1 MTPEADNKFISV
13 SYKLYAHTQ
22 DAEAQLI
29 EEATSENP
37 FDFTLSVAQ
46 AYGEYD
52 PHGRQ
57 EVPRSMFEIDG
68 KLDSRYIYEGAV
80 VPLQDNEGHRFNG
93 LIALIQD
100 STVVVDLNH
109 PLAGKALQF
118 VGKVEQT
125 RPATTQ
131 EIKDTLMLLSGEG
144 GCGGCGCSSGCGEG
158 DCGSGCQ
165 GCSGGCGQE

>member
-1 MTPEADNKFISV
+1 
-13 SYKLYAHTQ
+13 
-22 DAEAQLI
+22 
-29 EEATSENP
+29 
-37 FDFTLSVAQ
+37 
-46 AYGEYD
+46 
-52 PHGRQ
+52 
-57 EVPRSMFEIDG
+57 MFEIDG

-93 LIALIQD
+93 LIALFQD